1 MTESQRVGSVKRT
14 VTFKRKGSAMRA
26 VNCRKLF
33 GDRMQLGPE
42 EQ

>member
-1 MTESQRVGSVKRT
+1 MIESQRVESVKRT
-14 VTFKRKGSAMRA
+14 LTLKRKGRARRA
-26 VNCRKLF
+26 VNWRRLF

>member
-1 MTESQRVGSVKRT
+1 MNEPQRVGSVKMT
-14 VTFKRKGSAMRA
+14 VTFKRKGRARRA
-26 VNCRKLF
+26 VHWRRLF